1 MRATSPPSVATSV
14 EGTFFF
20 KFVTKKSCR
29 SLSDPILIVF
39 AFTFFLVITAD
50 WVEERRYSHVG
61 NKRSFQCC
69 CSSQHQGLMCSVYG
83 LTLGLHNTSTVNYGC
98 FWKAMLHDTFR
109 FEPPFESSF
118 ELFNAMFCGKF
129 TSERSGRRRRR
140 RFIFP
145 EIKNFI
151 PLEKS

>member
-39 AFTFFLVITAD
+39 AFAFFLVITAD

-69 CSSQHQGLMCSVYG
+69 CSSQHQGLMCSMYG

-98 FWKAMLHDTFR
+98 FSRRCYTTRSDLSLLLSPPLNFLMLCFAVNL
-109 FEPPFESSF
+109 PQKGAVAGAGAG
-118 ELFNAMFCGKF
+118 LF
-129 TSERSGRRRRR
+129 SPR
-140 RFIFP
+140 
-145 EIKNFI
+145 
-151 PLEKS
+151 